1 MTDKKLAVVLLSG
14 GLDSCVTV
22 AVARRDYQLAF
33 FHGNY
38 GQRTV
43 HRELRSFRELV
54 KFFEPRTTFEAE
66 LNFLGHI
73 GGSSLTDTHLP
84 VPEDAVEP
92 QGLPSTYVPF
102 RNTIIIAAA
111 VAWAEVIGA
120 GAIFVGANLID
131 SPEYP
136 DCRPEYYQAYE
147 KLIELGTGPETHIS
161 LQTPLIHLDK
171 AGIIRLGLQLEA
183 PLELTWSCYQ
193 NENLACGRCSS
204 CRLRL
209 KGFAEVGVRDP
220 IPYEA
225 GDIHSEGKGRP
236 GLY

>member
-14 GLDSCVTV
+14 GLDSCVTA
-22 AVARRDYQLAF
+22 AVARRNYQLAF

-43 HRELRSFRELV
+43 HRELRAFRELV
-54 KFFEPRTTFEAE
+54 KFFRPKAAFEAE

-73 GGSSLTDTHLP
+73 GGSSLTDTHMP
-84 VPEDAVEP
+84 VPEDMDGP
-92 QGLPSTYVPF
+92 HGLPSTYVPF

-120 GAIFVGANLID
+120 EAIFVGANLID

-136 DCRPEYYQAYE
+136 DCRPEYYQALQ
-147 KLIELGTGPETHIS
+147 KVVELGTGINTNILLH
-161 LQTPLIHLDK
+161 TPLIHLDK
-171 AGIIRLGLQLEA
+171 AGIVRLGLELVA

-193 NENLACGRCSS
+193 NEEFACGHCSS

-209 KGFAEVGVRDP
+209 KGFAGAGIKDP
-220 IPYEA
+220 IPYQA
-225 GDIHSEGKGRP
+225 GNN
-236 GLY
+236 

>member
-1 MTDKKLAVVLLSG
+1 MTKRELAVVLLSG
-14 GLDSCVTV
+14 GLDSCVTA
-22 AVARRDYQLAF
+22 AVARQQHQLAF

-43 HRELRSFRELV
+43 HRELRSFRDLV
-54 KFFEPRTTFEAE
+54 KFFQPRATFEAE

-73 GGSSLTDTHLP
+73 GGSSLTDSHIP
-84 VPEDAVEP
+84 VPEDAGEP
-92 QGLPSTYVPF
+92 HGLPSTYVPF

-136 DCRPEYYQAYE
+136 DCRPEYYEAYQ
-147 KLIELGTGPETHIS
+147 KVVELGTGLNTHIT

-171 AGIIRLGLQLEA
+171 AGIVRLGLELGA

-193 NENLACGRCSS
+193 NEDLACGRCSS

-209 KGFAEVGVRDP
+209 KGFAQAGIEDP
-220 IPYEA
+220 IPYVRHQ
-225 GDIHSEGKGRP
+225 D
-236 GLY
+236 

>member
-1 MTDKKLAVVLLSG
+1 MTEKKLAVVLLSG
-14 GLDSCVTV
+14 GLDSCVTA
-22 AVARRDYQLAF
+22 AVARQNYQLAF

-43 HRELRSFRELV
+43 HRELRAFRELANY
-54 KFFEPRTTFEAE
+54 FQPAPTFEAE

-92 QGLPSTYVPF
+92 PGLPSTYVPF

-120 GAIFVGANLID
+120 SAIFIGANQID
-131 SPEYP
+131 SPGYP

-147 KLIELGTGPETHIS
+147 KLIELGTGPDTHIT

-171 AGIIRLGLQLEA
+171 AGIVRLGLELQA

-193 NENLACGRCSS
+193 NEEQACGRCSS

-209 KGFAEVGVRDP
+209 KGFAEAGVEDP
-220 IPYEA
+220 IPYLQNQ
-225 GDIHSEGKGRP
+225 S
-236 GLY
+236 